1 MLIKSKKFILFSKK
15 NVLINRFIVL
25 FIYILLIN
33 TIYSSYSFL
42 SREDTSPE
50 KVAPKI
56 LNLINENFL
65 GTNGENN
72 IYFTN
77 IGDYLLEMKFLYL
90 NFIPGEIST
99 DKYSTGLEFFAYIDN
114 FIEFI
119 FSLKLTKDVKN
130 KGVSII
136 YNSEANSTR
145 LSFQLKKINA
155 NIILNFIEFE
165 KLANN
170 TYKYNFGKMYD
181 IFINTNNENYPG
193 KINKFLQD
201 NEKELEVFLLN
212 SFENY
217 LRNITSHYPKT
228 DGVILYETVIAYIKS
243 YKTFSYS
250 KSSKYSDIKI
260 VFKEFKEEEIFF
272 EDGGIYFSNVNV
284 KFDVT
289 LSFYYTK
296 SYEKIIP
303 YIKFLGGKFSYK
315 TTDIILDDLPLS
327 GILDY
332 VFNFVINFYND
343 NY

>member
-15 NVLINRFIVL
+15 NVLINRFLVL

-33 TIYSSYSFL
+33 TIYSGYSFL

-170 TYKYNFGKMYD
+170 TYKYNFGKMHD

-228 DGVILYETVIAYIKS
+228 DGVLLYETVIAYIKS

-250 KSSKYSDIKI
+250 KSSKYTDIKI

-315 TTDIILDDLPLS
+315 TTDIILDDISLIYYL
-327 GILDY
+327 
-332 VFNFVINFYND
+332 F
-343 NY
+343 

>member
-15 NVLINRFIVL
+15 NVLINRFLVL

-155 NIILNFIEFE
+155 NIILDFIEFE

-228 DGVILYETVIAYIKS
+228 DGVLLYETVIAYIKS

-250 KSSKYSDIKI
+250 KSSKYTDIKI

-327 GILDY
+327 DILDY
-332 VFNFVINFYND
+332 VFNLVINFYND

>member
-15 NVLINRFIVL
+15 NVLINRFLVL

-33 TIYSSYSFL
+33 TIYSGYSFL

-77 IGDYLLEMKFLYL
+77 IGDYILEMKFLYL

-119 FSLKLTKDVKN
+119 FSLKLTKELKN

-145 LSFQLKKINA
+145 VSFQLKKINA
-155 NIILNFIEFE
+155 NIILDFIEFE

-181 IFINTNNENYPG
+181 IFINTNNESYPG

-228 DGVILYETVIAYIKS
+228 DGVLLYETVIAYIKS

-315 TTDIILDDLPLS
+315 TTDIILDDLSLS
-327 GILDY
+327 AILDY

>member
-77 IGDYLLEMKFLYL
+77 VGDYLLEMKFLYL

-119 FSLKLTKDVKN
+119 FSLKLTKEVKN

-155 NIILNFIEFE
+155 NIILDFIEFE

-228 DGVILYETVIAYIKS
+228 DGVLLYETVIAYIKS

-250 KSSKYSDIKI
+250 KSSKYTDIKI

-289 LSFYYTK
+289 LSFYYSK

-315 TTDIILDDLPLS
+315 TTDIILDDISLS
-327 GILDY
+327 DILDY
-332 VFNFVINFYND
+332 IFNFVINFYND

>member
-15 NVLINRFIVL
+15 NVLINRFLVL

-33 TIYSSYSFL
+33 TIYSGYSFL
-42 SREDTSPE
+42 PREDTSPE

-119 FSLKLTKDVKN
+119 FSLKLTKEVKN

-228 DGVILYETVIAYIKS
+228 DGVLLYETVIAYIKS

-250 KSSKYSDIKI
+250 KSSKYTDIKI

-315 TTDIILDDLPLS
+315 TTDIILDDLSLS
-327 GILDY
+327 DILDY
-332 VFNFVINFYND
+332 VFNLVINFYND

>member
-15 NVLINRFIVL
+15 NVLINRFLVL

-33 TIYSSYSFL
+33 TIYSGYSFL

-77 IGDYLLEMKFLYL
+77 IGDYILEMKFLYL

-155 NIILNFIEFE
+155 NIILDFIEFE

-181 IFINTNNENYPG
+181 IFINTNNESYPG

-228 DGVILYETVIAYIKS
+228 DGVLLYETVIAYIKS

-327 GILDY
+327 AILDY

>member
-15 NVLINRFIVL
+15 NVLINRFLVL

-243 YKTFSYS
+243 YKTFSYG

-315 TTDIILDDLPLS
+315 TTDIILDDLSLS
-327 GILDY
+327 DILDY
-332 VFNFVINFYND
+332 VFNLVINFYND